1 MKGESYGRFPARALL
16 AVLLGSRLRRTE
28 MNYPSASAHIAV
40 SREQRSATETRL
52 HGRRL
57 VLFWIGWV
65 LLVAYTLG
73 VFFGSLPFYF
83 AQLQTVCTSG
93 PCATGQPLASTVLLL
108 HGLGFSLAS
117 YALLIIALTI
127 LAAFIA
133 FAVAGVLA
141 WRKPDDWM
149 ALLAA
154 LALVMLVTANST
166 YTILQIASPWQV
178 PAILLNILTWGV
190 IFLVF
195 CLIPN
200 GRFVPRW
207 TRWVAVIWMMYDL
220 ILLLFFRLPYIKLLE
235 NIIWSVGLACVVVAL
250 IYRYRVISTPVERQQ
265 TKWIVFGWSATI
277 LLTIVWNLPQFLF
290 PSFARSGTMY
300 DLALAVFNSFLLLP
314 VTLCVAIA
322 ILRYRLWDID
332 ILINRT
338 LVYGSLTAIL
348 ALVYFVSIIALQALF
363 GVFTGHLAV
372 GPQTPVVIVASTL
385 GTFALFQPLRRRL
398 QGIINRRF
406 YRSKYDA
413 ARTLATFSE
422 SLRNEVDLHQLSEQ
436 LLTVVQETMQPTHV
450 SLWLRNTEPSSGR
463 STRLLPEIDAT
474 EFNHKDI

>member
-1 MKGESYGRFPARALL
+1 MS
-16 AVLLGSRLRRTE
+16 TE
-28 MNYPSASAHIAV
+28 TTLSLDQQSEAG
-40 SREQRSATETRL
+40 TRL

-57 VLFWIGWV
+57 ALFWIGWL

-83 AQLQTVCTSG
+83 AHLQIVCTSS
-93 PCATGQPLASTVLLL
+93 PCIPGQPLASTVLLL
-108 HGLGFSLAS
+108 HGFGLSLAN
-117 YALLIIALTI
+117 YALLMIVLTI

-166 YTILQIASPWQV
+166 YRLLQVPSPWQV
-178 PAILLNILTWGV
+178 PTTLLNILTWSV

-200 GRFVPRW
+200 GRFVPLW
-207 TRWVAVIWMMYDL
+207 TRWLPVIWL
-220 ILLLFFRLPYIKLLE
+220 LGNLLALLFSQSQNSLLE
-235 NIIWSVGLACVVVAL
+235 NAVWFGGLACLVVAL
-250 IYRYRVISTPVERQQ
+250 IYRYRVISTPVQRQQ
-265 TKWIVFGWSATI
+265 TKWIVFGCSATI
-277 LLTIVWNLPQFLF
+277 LLAIVCNFPPLLF
-290 PSFARSGTMY
+290 PSFAQPGTLY
-300 DLALAVFNSFLLLP
+300 DLALAAFNIFLLLP
-314 VTLCVAIA
+314 LILCVAIA

-363 GVFTGHLAV
+363 SVFTGHLSS

-385 GTFALFQPLRRRL
+385 GIVTLFQPLRRRL
-398 QGIINRRF
+398 QGIIDRRF

-413 ARTLATFSE
+413 ARTLTMFSA
-422 SLRNEVDLHQLSEQ
+422 SLQNEVNLNQLSEQ
-436 LLTVVQETMQPTHV
+436 LLAVVQETMQPAHV
-450 SLWLRNTEPSSGR
+450 SLWLRNTEQSSGR
-463 STRLLPEIDAT
+463 NTRLLPEA
-474 EFNHKDI
+474 E